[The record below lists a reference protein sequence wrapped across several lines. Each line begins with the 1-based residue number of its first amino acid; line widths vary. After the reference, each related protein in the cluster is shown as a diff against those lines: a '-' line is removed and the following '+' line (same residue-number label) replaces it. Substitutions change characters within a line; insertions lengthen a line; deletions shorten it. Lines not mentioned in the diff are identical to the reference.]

1 MESVKGKRTKVVAI
15 LEDALAEALDYIL
28 DTKGYSS
35 TAEFIR
41 DKVRREAEELGFFRY
56 RGREEKSI
64 LIDTD
69 GDCEVIQE
77 G

>member
-1 MESVKGKRTKVVAI
+1 MEGVKSKRTKIVAI
-15 LEDALAEALDYIL
+15 LEDTLAEALDYIL
-28 DTKGYSS
+28 DAKGYSS

-41 DKVRREAEELGFFRY
+41 DKVRREAEELGFFRH
-56 RGREEKSI
+56 RGREERTV
-64 LIDTD
+64 LIDAD